1 MFFFKKAKKNLDI
14 TDALIRKEAKITI
27 GGKPVVVR
35 AFKLAQAL
43 QLIEALGQG
52 ANLIK
57 LASLDFASFNKFI
70 LSKLP
75 EILKFCLP
83 DYDIDPNDITISEF
97 SDLIMAVYCVNDLER
112 IISNFTT
119 AVQSM
124 PKITQVSATSPKQ

>member
-1 MFFFKKAKKNLDI
+1 MFFFKKTKKNLDI

-57 LASLDFASFNKFI
+57 LASIDFASFNKFL

-83 DYDIDPNDITISEF
+83 DYDIDPNDITLSEF
-97 SDLIMAVYCVNDLER
+97 SDLIIAVYYVNDLER
-112 IISNFTT
+112 IIANFTT

-124 PKITQVSATSPKQ
+124 PKVMQVSATSPKQ

>member
-27 GGKPVVVR
+27 GGKPVVIR
-35 AFKLAQAL
+35 ALKLAQAL
-43 QLIEALGQG
+43 QLIEALSQG
-52 ANLIK
+52 AS
-57 LASLDFASFNKFI
+57 LAKIASVDFASFNKI
-70 LSKLP
+70 LLSKLP

-83 DYDIDPNDITISEF
+83 DYEINPDDITLTEF

-112 IISNFTT
+112 IIANFTT

-124 PKITQVSATSPKQ
+124 PKQTQVLATSPKQ

>member
-1 MFFFKKAKKNLDI
+1 MFFFKKSKKNLDI

-57 LASLDFASFNKFI
+57 LASIDFASFNKFL

-83 DYDIDPNDITISEF
+83 DYDIDPNDITLSEF
-97 SDLIMAVYCVNDLER
+97 SDLIIAVYYVNDLER
-112 IISNFTT
+112 IIANFTT

-124 PKITQVSATSPKQ
+124 PKVMQVSATSPKQ